1 MKLFIINDTILITV
15 YDTIYKYI
23 LNLFI
28 NKKLMRKNNVKL

>member
-28 NKKLMRKNNVKL
+28 NKKTDEEK

>member
-15 YDTIYKYI
+15 YDIIYKYI

-28 NKKLMRKNNVKL
+28 NKKTDEEK